1 MIFSSWGVLTSDLKL
16 KPEITAPGGDIYS
29 TLPNGL
35 YGNMSGTSMASP
47 HMAGAAAVMQQYIS
61 ENRDGI
67 NMTAEQRTSLFNAL
81 MMSTAVPVQDENG
94 IPYSPRKQGAGLVQ
108 LQNAMKSDVFLLN
121 SDNSR
126 PKAEIGYNE
135 NGNFSFDFK
144 AVSIGDDTLQYEPT
158 ITVLTEDT
166 VSENGVVYMAQ
177 KARKL
182 SDDEVFRN
190 NSEKITVDPNGETPV
205 NVKIELTEKGK
216 ANLKAQ
222 FPNGIYIEGFV
233 TMTRYKM
240 MKYHFLIRLWAFLEI
255 GKRLTYLILIFM
267 MMNLLQSAK
276 HKSDSSET
284 VMAADIFSVIITM
297 STERQNITQIKLR

>member
-1 MIFSSWGVLTSDLKL
+1 MTFSSWGVTSDLKL
-16 KPEITAPGGDIYS
+16 KPEITAPRRRYLLNAS
-29 TLPNGL
+29 ERTLREYERYINGVTA
-35 YGNMSGTSMASP
+35 YG
-47 HMAGAAAVMQQYIS
+47 GAAAVMQQYIS

-67 NMTAEQRTSLFNAL
+67 NMTAEQRTSLLIAL
-81 MMSTAVPVQDENG
+81 MMSTAVPVRDENG
-94 IPYSPRKQGAGLVQ
+94 IPYSPRKQGSGLVQ
-108 LQNAMKSDVFLLN
+108 LQNAVKTDVFLLN
-121 SDNSR
+121 SDNTK

-135 NGNFSFDFK
+135 SGNFSFDFK
-144 AVSIGDDTLQYEPT
+144 AVSIGDDTVQYEPT

-182 SDDEVFRN
+182 SDDEV
-190 NSEKITVDPNGETPV
+190 SVTIPKKITVDPNGETPV

-233 TMTRYKM
+233 TMTPIQNDEVSLSYPFM
-240 MKYHFLIRLWAFLEI
+240 GFLEI
-255 GKRLTYLILIFM
+255 GKRLTYLTRIFM